1 MSLAL
6 ASRIRSSN
14 LPRTLTHLSHSRVTR
29 GCDNYWK
36 LLESTDNQKVIYNKF
51 VTMVSRSNH
60 YDLIRGIPEQF
71 CGRWALETDDDRQKC
86 SWYREAELM
95 SSRRSECSMKSR
107 RDSNSA
113 MTAST
118 SSIWHQHNHKF
129 KKKRSEETQTMHAG
143 CSKVEPKKFAGP
155 QTPFP
160 GAQYPLQM
168 AEDMS
173 SGKMIFTLLQ
183 LWLQPLQTTVS
194 FKLIGCP
201 RLRNDLY
208 CVEWDVKP

>member
-14 LPRTLTHLSHSRVTR
+14 LPRILTHLSHSRVTR

-36 LLESTDNQKVIYNKF
+36 LLESTDNQKVIYSKF

-60 YDLIRGIPEQF
+60 YDLSRGIPEQF

-95 SSRRSECSMKSR
+95 SSRRGDRSMKSR

-113 MTAST
+113 MAAST
-118 SSIWHQHNHKF
+118 SSIWHQHNHKW
-129 KKKRSEETQTMHAG
+129 KSARRRRKHCMLAVVRWNRKYSPHRRPPSPRGAVSTADG
-143 CSKVEPKKFAGP
+143 WRYDCSP
-155 QTPFP
+155 
-160 GAQYPLQM
+160 Y
-168 AEDMS
+168 S
-173 SGKMIFTLLQ
+173 
-183 LWLQPLQTTVS
+183 
-194 FKLIGCP
+194 
-201 RLRNDLY
+201 
-208 CVEWDVKP
+208 